1 MEDPFFGRLWD
12 RFPQRSHYGPYRSHP
27 HAAATVTPT
36 KPEYDYWG
44 APKIKPKTFTVPVHG
59 PPINPSPNSNSV
71 TNRKSPLKPDP
82 KNVISIPID
91 SEALNSS
98 FEAKK
103 TDAPRM
109 DETSAATK
117 MQSAFRGFSTR
128 KGSPLKN
135 LRVIRDVKADADAIR
150 RRLVDRQVV
159 ESILQNE
166 KERLKITEEIMSL
179 LLKLDAIQGVN
190 SFVRESR
197 KAVIRELLNL
207 EEMVDA
213 IIAGKSIEGTAWM
226 GAEAAEDDNYGEEM
240 ASVKE
245 NGEAPFSDGGPNN
258 EEVRDEELPERGSN
272 EEEVLDGV
280 KLASASDSKV
290 QEVSLFSDEIEIPNI
305 QIESSN
311 HTDDNSMGTG
321 GQWRGLSP
329 EAVARGEPV
338 DFMEKKLEEQEL
350 EPYDEEAMK
359 DPIDGE
365 KYTEGASSCEGR
377 TGEKLRAL
385 GCHSIPCP
393 DEEVMRHSTD
403 EEEFPNRASVRTCKR
418 LKALDCPQVEAETI
432 QADEQQRQC
441 EGMQYEETGE
451 VTEAVAGQ
459 DANVEED
466 FVKVNDENGK
476 LKMLVGD
483 LFKKNKLQNKLIKNL
498 TRRIAQLEEQ
508 ISKSKRKK
516 TGDKKKKMKETENST
531 TGRRK
536 TE

>member
-12 RFPQRSHYGPYRSHP
+12 RFPQRSHYGPYGSHP

-59 PPINPSPNSNSV
+59 PPINPSPNSNSM

-91 SEALNSS
+91 SEAPNSS

-179 LLKLDAIQGVN
+179 LLKLDAIQGAN

-213 IIAGKSIEGTAWM
+213 IIAGKSIEGTVWI
-226 GAEAAEDDNYGEEM
+226 GAEAAEDDNYGDEIT
-240 ASVKE
+240 SVKE

-290 QEVSLFSDEIEIPNI
+290 QEVSLFSDEIEIP
-305 QIESSN
+305 
-311 HTDDNSMGTG
+311 T
-321 GQWRGLSP
+321 
-329 EAVARGEPV
+329 
-338 DFMEKKLEEQEL
+338 
-350 EPYDEEAMK
+350 Y
-359 DPIDGE
+359 
-365 KYTEGASSCEGR
+365 
-377 TGEKLRAL
+377 
-385 GCHSIPCP
+385 
-393 DEEVMRHSTD
+393 
-403 EEEFPNRASVRTCKR
+403 KR

-432 QADEQQRQC
+432 QADEQHRQC
-441 EGMQYEETGE
+441 EGMEYEETRE

-466 FVKVNDENGK
+466 VVKVNDENGK

-536 TE
+536 TECPLDHHPTLRGE